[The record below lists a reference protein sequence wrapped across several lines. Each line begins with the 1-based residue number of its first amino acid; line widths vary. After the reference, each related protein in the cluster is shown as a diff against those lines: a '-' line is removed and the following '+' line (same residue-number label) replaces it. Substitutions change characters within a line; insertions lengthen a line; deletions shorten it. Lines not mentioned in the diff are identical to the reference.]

1 MHVIRK
7 REWPRRGELV
17 VATVDRIVDY
27 GAYVILDEY
36 DKEGL
41 LHVSEISS
49 RWVRNIRDWV
59 REGQKVVL
67 RVMRVNPRK
76 GHIDLS
82 LRRVSEHER
91 KKKFLE
97 WKRKRRA
104 LSLLSS
110 AASRLDMPA
119 EDLIKIVWWPLEEEF
134 GDVLSGLEE
143 VAEAGPSVLL
153 ELGIPEDVAKAVAQ
167 VASERIRKKEA
178 KLTGVLRITC
188 LASDGV
194 ERVKKALLEAIKA
207 CPEGAKARIYTIGAP
222 RYKVEVVAGDYKLAD
237 RALSTVADT
246 AIKVIEELGGE
257 GSFEREES

>member
-1 MHVIRK
+1 MHVIRE

-41 LHVSEISS
+41 LHISEISS
-49 RWVRNIRDWV
+49 RWVRNIRDFV

-67 RVMRVNPRK
+67 RVIRIDPRK

-91 KKKFLE
+91 RKKFLK

-110 AASRLDMPA
+110 AASRLGMPV
-119 EDLIKIVWWPLEEEF
+119 EDVIKATWWILEEEF
-134 GDVLSGLEE
+134 GDVLAGLEE
-143 VAEAGPSVLL
+143 VAAVGPEVLIK
-153 ELGIPEDVAKAVAQ
+153 LGVPEDMAKAIAQ

-178 KLTGVLRITC
+178 KLSGILELTCTAPDGIERI
-188 LASDGV
+188 
-194 ERVKKALLEAIKA
+194 KKALLGAKEA

-222 RYKVEVVAGDYKLAD
+222 RYRVEVVAGDYKLAD
-237 RALSTVADT
+237 KALSAVAET
-246 AIKVIEELGGE
+246 ALRLIQELGGE
-257 GSFEREES
+257 GSFEREKH

>member
-1 MHVIRK
+1 MHVIRE

-41 LHVSEISS
+41 LHISEISS

-67 RVMRVNPRK
+67 RVIRVDPRK

-104 LSLLSS
+104 LSLLST
-110 AASRLDMPA
+110 AANRLDMPA
-119 EDLIKIVWWPLEEEF
+119 EDVIKMVWWPLEEEY
-134 GDVLSGLEE
+134 GDVLAGLED
-143 VAEAGPSVLL
+143 VAEVGPGPLI
-153 ELGIPEDVAKAVAQ
+153 ELGVPEEVAKAVAQ
-167 VASERIRKKEA
+167 VARERIRKKEA
-178 KLTGVLRITC
+178 KLTGILTLTSLAPDGIERI
-188 LASDGV
+188 
-194 ERVKKALLEAIKA
+194 KKALLEAQRA
-207 CPEGAKARIYTIGAP
+207 CPEGVRTRIYAIGAP
-222 RYKVEVVAGDYKLAD
+222 RYKVEVVADDYKTAEK
-237 RALSTVADT
+237 ALSTVANT
-246 AIKVIEELGGE
+246 ALKVIEELGGE
-257 GSFEREES
+257 GSFEREER